1 MHELFPPI
9 RYRAVNEDVYAGAY
23 PTLRNLRF
31 MRRLQLRTIISLI
44 PEKPTTDLR
53 EFCEHEK
60 IEIIHIHTEKYKNCV
75 SLTFA
80 DISKIIEVRHTVFY

>member
-9 RYRAVNEDVYAGAY
+9 RFRTVNEDVYGGAY

-31 MRRLQLRTIISLI
+31 MRRLQLRSIISLI
-44 PEKPTTDLR
+44 PEKPTTDLK
-53 EFCEHEK
+53 EFCDHEK
-60 IEIIHIHTEKYKNCV
+60 IESVHIYTEKYKNCV

-80 DISKIIEVRHTVFY
+80 DISKIVEVRLCTN